1 MAGILRGKG
10 LLASQMGAL
19 GVGAAAVVTILM
31 FLAIAAASAT
41 AEGSGVA
48 GNVGVKALLTL
59 VLIGGLILVA
69 RPLMARAL
77 RAIDNDRYFDSILPA
92 MLAGALLT
100 GLAADRIGVSALVGG
115 FHCGCSSR
123 I

>member
-1 MAGILRGKG
+1 MQSRGW
-10 LLASQMGAL
+10 
-19 GVGAAAVVTILM
+19 GAAAVLP
-31 FLAIAAASAT
+31 LLLCGGCAAARPT

-59 VLIGGLILVA
+59 LLIGGLILVA